1 MVYTEKQ
8 WKKFRHGALIQNKI
22 MLLFVPPISNCIDTS
37 IPWKNI
43 SQFWCAYMD
52 ADMQISSIEELCGT
66 IPEVDDSSEHRRS
79 VHRI

>member
-8 WKKFRHGALIQNKI
+8 WKKISAQSFDTEQDNATICSPHFELHRHLHP
-22 MLLFVPPISNCIDTS
+22 LE
-37 IPWKNI
+37 NI